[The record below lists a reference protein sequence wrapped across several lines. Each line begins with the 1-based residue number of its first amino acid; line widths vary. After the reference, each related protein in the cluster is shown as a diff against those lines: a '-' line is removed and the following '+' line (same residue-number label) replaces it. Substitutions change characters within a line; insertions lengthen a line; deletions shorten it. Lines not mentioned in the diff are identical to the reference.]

1 MEIEAEERLRD
12 LWDEL
17 IHAAQALQAP
27 SAEFDRLV
35 TLALEAR
42 ELGPYVRKK
51 EAGISDEVQEEAILP
66 NGQHLWTD
74 LPYLVQEFED
84 AWAKESM
91 GYTAKEREI
100 CTPELSRCALWLFK
114 QTFEVEKPLTPTQE
128 GGDTEDTCSSTTEM
142 LPACNA
148 WLKYDKVRLKKLS
161 AANFGLT
168 SSLTEKGTQ
177 IKRFKDLH
185 LYGNEQIAKMA
196 RACFEEAILTGFVMG
211 LDIPGEEK
219 YLEKFFGMLDAE
231 LAARDLKGSVG
242 PEDVEINMAWA
253 DED

>member
-1 MEIEAEERLRD
+1 MTPHIPRRQVDERLRD

-66 NGQHLWTD
+66 NGQYLWTD

-91 GYTAKEREI
+91 GYTAKERE
-100 CTPELSRCALWLFK
+100 
-114 QTFEVEKPLTPTQE
+114 
-128 GGDTEDTCSSTTEM
+128 
-142 LPACNA
+142 
-148 WLKYDKVRLKKLS
+148 
-161 AANFGLT
+161 
-168 SSLTEKGTQ
+168 SLAR
-177 IKRFKDLH
+177 KRFKDLH

-196 RACFEEAILTGFVMG
+196 RACFEEAILTGFGVG
-211 LDIPGEEK
+211 LDIPREEK
-219 YLEKFFGMLDAE
+219 YLEKLFGMLDAE

-242 PEDVEINMAWA
+242 PEGVEINKAWA

>member
-1 MEIEAEERLRD
+1 MTPHIPRRQVEERLRD

-51 EAGISDEVQEEAILP
+51 EAGISNEVQEEAILP

-91 GYTAKEREI
+91 G
-100 CTPELSRCALWLFK
+100 RCALWLFK

-128 GGDTEDTCSSTTEM
+128 GSDTEDTCPSTTEM
-142 LPACNA
+142 LPACIA
-148 WLKYDKVRLKKLS
+148 RLKYDKVRLMKLS

-177 IKRFKDLH
+177 MSTALGDLALH
-185 LYGNEQIAKMA
+185 LNIPQDGFSLA
-196 RACFEEAILTGFVMG
+196 RWL
-211 LDIPGEEK
+211 L
-219 YLEKFFGMLDAE
+219 
-231 LAARDLKGSVG
+231 
-242 PEDVEINMAWA
+242 
-253 DED
+253 